1 MYQCGARLSRGG
13 LSAGKCASLGDET
26 AATFR
31 FSTTRRIRERFSA
44 VNTADL
50 YDERGAELDS
60 VSLQFQS
67 LGGHTHFS
75 GPVRTIRC
83 FEDNALVKSALATP
97 GNGSVLVVD
106 GAGSL
111 RTALMGDMI
120 AASAV
125 RTAGPASSSTA
136 PSGTG
141 RPSPSCR
148 LGVKALGSNPR
159 KSAKAGAG
167 EMDVKLEIDG
177 VTVRPGAM
185 IWCDPDGDSA
195 RALRSCAFSGGT
207 GGNMVSRKIVTES
220 NYRLDPTLP
229 LEQPCPKPPL
239 CAPPG
244 EVLTHRQTVTV
255 MVGLMLGMFL
265 SSLDQTIVSTS
276 IYTIANDLDGLSLQ
290 AWATT
295 AYLITST
302 VSTPLYGKLSD
313 IFGRRPL
320 YLIAILIFLAGSL
333 YAGSVHSMTELAI
346 ARGIQGMGAGGLLAL
361 ALTIIGDIVALKDRA
376 KFQGYFMSVFG
387 ISSVLGPVI
396 GGAFAGSANIL
407 GFDGWRWVFFINLPI
422 GLAALA
428 VVFLYLHL
436 PGQAREAEDRLL
448 GRRRHHPGDR
458 AAPAG
463 RRTGPQLGL
472 DLHQLLPLL
481 SGSGVVGIIAFL
493 LAEKRAGDYA
503 LIPLRLFRNITFG
516 LSSLLNFIIGV
527 GMFGA
532 IAMLP
537 MYLQLVKGLTPTEAG
552 LMMITFTVGI
562 LTGSITAGR
571 TISASGTYRIFPILG
586 TAVLTAAAVVMG
598 LSLGVD
604 TPLWVPGAIAVFFG
618 LGLGFCMQP
627 LTLAMQV
634 SVPVQGHGRG
644 HVLRGVL
651 PVHGR
656 RGWNGRVHL
665 DALQPRRGQ
674 NRRRD
679 EGRRAERGLPQGA
692 QGSGCGRRP
701 RQRQALRLLQE
712 RRQQRLAE

>member
-1 MYQCGARLSRGG
+1 MSKTTSSRL
-13 LSAGKCASLGDET
+13 
-26 AATFR
+26 
-31 FSTTRRIRERFSA
+31 
-44 VNTADL
+44 
-50 YDERGAELDS
+50 
-60 VSLQFQS
+60 
-67 LGGHTHFS
+67 
-75 GPVRTIRC
+75 
-83 FEDNALVKSALATP
+83 
-97 GNGSVLVVD
+97 
-106 GAGSL
+106 
-111 RTALMGDMI
+111 
-120 AASAV
+120 
-125 RTAGPASSSTA
+125 
-136 PSGTG
+136 
-141 RPSPSCR
+141 
-148 LGVKALGSNPR
+148 
-159 KSAKAGAG
+159 
-167 EMDVKLEIDG
+167 
-177 VTVRPGAM
+177 
-185 IWCDPDGDSA
+185 
-195 RALRSCAFSGGT
+195 
-207 GGNMVSRKIVTES
+207 
-220 NYRLDPTLP
+220 
-229 LEQPCPKPPL
+229 
-239 CAPPG
+239 PG
-244 EVLTHRQTVTV
+244 EVLTHRQTITV

-320 YLIAILIFLAGSL
+320 YLAAILIFLAGSL

-396 GGAFAGSANIL
+396 GGAFAGTTTIL
-407 GFDGWRWVFFINLPI
+407 GFDGWRWVFFINIPI

-436 PGQAREAEDRLL
+436 PAKHLKQKIDYWG
-448 GRRRHHPGDR
+448 
-458 AAPAG
+458 AAAI
-463 RRTGPQLGL
+463 TLAIV
-472 DLHQLLPLL
+472 PLL
-481 SGSGVVGIIAFL
+481 LVAEQGRTWGWTSTGAFLCYGLGVLGIVAFL

-503 LIPLRLFRNITFG
+503 LIPLRLFQNITFG

-634 SVPVQGHGRG
+634 SVPAKDMGVGTSSAAFFRSMGGAVGTAVFISMLFSLAADKIATGMKDAAQNADYLK
-644 HVLRGVL
+644 VLKDPAVAADPANAKLYEFFKNGASNDSLNDTSWLHTANSALTRPITEGFAQSIDAVMLTAAVLTGVAFLISFAL
-651 PVHGR
+651 PNKKLTDPKAAAKEAVPAH
-656 RGWNGRVHL
+656 
-665 DALQPRRGQ
+665 
-674 NRRRD
+674 
-679 EGRRAERGLPQGA
+679 
-692 QGSGCGRRP
+692 
-701 RQRQALRLLQE
+701 
-712 RRQQRLAE
+712 